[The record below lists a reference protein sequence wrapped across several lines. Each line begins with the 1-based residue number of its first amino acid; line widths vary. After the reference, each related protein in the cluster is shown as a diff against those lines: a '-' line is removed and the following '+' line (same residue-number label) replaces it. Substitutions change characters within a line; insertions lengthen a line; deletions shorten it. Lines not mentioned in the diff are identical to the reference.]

1 MLSVVSLV
9 YVEYYYKQINLQGI
23 SIYIFIVKNIL
34 LNIKWTSYFDE
45 VQVFSKDKFFVHS
58 NSWFSVKQMSLLV
71 HIHCINISIPFTF
84 SSAQTYVFMSFPYT
98 YQGQLSFGLSLLYCW
113 CMPRSNCHSSA
124 AGGHTFYTS
133 SRSFPWNQYTIH
145 YMHFKPILS
154 QTKMC
159 VKHSL
164 PNYEKITLT
173 FDLKDDLDSILTLN
187 FHYIIKSFCTVA
199 Q

>member
-1 MLSVVSLV
+1 MRSKSSLMTNSLCIQTAGFLWN
-9 YVEYYYKQINLQGI
+9 KCHFLF
-23 SIYIFIVKNIL
+23 IFILSISAYL
-34 LNIKWTSYFDE
+34 LHFNQHKLMFLC
-45 VQVFSKDKFFVHS
+45 HS
-58 NSWFSVKQMSLLV
+58 
-71 HIHCINISIPFTF
+71 
-84 SSAQTYVFMSFPYT
+84 PYT

-113 CMPRSNCHSSA
+113 CTPHSNCHSSA